1 MQSWRSLVPGASGT
15 DTAPST
21 AGRSMPWSAMAS
33 PYRSQVGALCDNAEV
48 TTPTSRRRRLPEV
61 DWTVDVLGVLT
72 IAVYGSWYYGFGV
85 LIDDIADGLDMS
97 ATQLGISFGIAQVLL
112 GVLSILTGRLLDRRG
127 PSLVLGVV
135 GPLGA
140 ILVGFAGRAAEPWQF
155 IVCFALGGGISAAAG
170 FYGMTQ
176 AIIVR
181 LDHEAAMRRII
192 RLTIWGAFASPVA
205 IPITEALRRHL
216 GWRLA
221 IELPAGAAL
230 VAFLVASRVVRSA
243 TPRDAAPT
251 RTRWS
256 SVMLTAVRDGA
267 IRWHA
272 LGVMLTYM
280 AMSTLL
286 VFQLSIMRWAGLSA
300 GVAAGFAGARGVL
313 QLLGRLPLRRA
324 LDRVDAWN
332 LLFAARGLVAI
343 ACLVI
348 LASGQ
353 VGFAGL
359 YVLLAGAGIGAV
371 SALDGIVGRDVLHA
385 SDFGALTGIVTLLGA
400 IGGGVAP
407 VVAGRVTDVT
417 GSPAIAAMVA
427 AVAGVGAMFAL
438 VAARRHR
445 LARTT

>member
-1 MQSWRSLVPGASGT
+1 
-15 DTAPST
+15 
-21 AGRSMPWSAMAS
+21 
-33 PYRSQVGALCDNAEV
+33 
-48 TTPTSRRRRLPEV
+48 
-61 DWTVDVLGVLT
+61 
-72 IAVYGSWYYGFGV
+72 
-85 LIDDIADGLDMS
+85 
-97 ATQLGISFGIAQVLL
+97 
-112 GVLSILTGRLLDRRG
+112 
-127 PSLVLGVV
+127 
-135 GPLGA
+135 
-140 ILVGFAGRAAEPWQF
+140 
-155 IVCFALGGGISAAAG
+155 
-170 FYGMTQ
+170 
-176 AIIVR
+176 
-181 LDHEAAMRRII
+181 
-192 RLTIWGAFASPVA
+192 
-205 IPITEALRRHL
+205 
-216 GWRLA
+216 
-221 IELPAGAAL
+221 
-230 VAFLVASRVVRSA
+230 
-243 TPRDAAPT
+243 
-251 RTRWS
+251 
-256 SVMLTAVRDGA
+256 
-267 IRWHA
+267 
-272 LGVMLTYM
+272 
-280 AMSTLL
+280 
-286 VFQLSIMRWAGLSA
+286 
-300 GVAAGFAGARGVL
+300 VL